1 MWLPSV
7 YIYLHSAPMSS
18 ITTYLADGLDGGHVL
33 PVVEDGHVPVHGLV
47 AGVPVVNGGP
57 HLENL
62 YHLYLHISTDL
73 TMLSFAVMYY
83 LLCIV

>member
-1 MWLPSV
+1 
-7 YIYLHSAPMSS
+7 MSS

-33 PVVEDGHVPVHGLV
+33 SVVEDGHVPVHGLV

-62 YHLYLHISTDL
+62 YHL
-73 TMLSFAVMYY
+73 
-83 LLCIV
+83 